1 MDLTNQII
9 LIASLAFLVS
19 ILASLV
25 GQRLGM
31 PVLLVFLV
39 IGMLLGEE
47 GPGDIHFDDVQVT
60 HLIGSL
66 ALAIILFDGGMATSV
81 QSFRVGLQPALGLAT
96 VGVLVTSAITGLGA
110 ALLLGL
116 GTLEALLL
124 AAIVGSTDAAAVFSL
139 LRSRG
144 LELKERVKATLEIE
158 SGSNDPMAIFL
169 TLVLIE
175 LIVNPQDNLG
185 AAVALA
191 FVQQM
196 GLGVLLGL
204 VGGYAIVWLV
214 NHIDLP
220 PGLHPIAVLS
230 MGLSLFGLV
239 SVLEG
244 SGFLAIYLAG
254 LVVGNQ
260 PLKGRRHIGR
270 FHDGMARLAQI
281 GMFLVLGL
289 LVTPSELLPVA
300 LDALLFAA
308 LLSFLARPLAVSLC
322 LLPFHFPWREQIFI
336 GWVGLRGSVPIV
348 LALFPLLA
356 GIEQAHVYFNI
367 VFFVVLVSLLAQGWT
382 IPLLARWLKLELPPR
397 AQVVERLEIDLPG
410 ERELELVGYEMAA
423 NTPLVAER
431 RAFPRLP
438 PSTRPVAHLRQAELL
453 DQVEWQD
460 LRAGDQLLLIVDP
473 VDLEAL
479 DSLLAPVETPSRLS
493 DQVFFGEFVLNGE
506 ARLADVAAAYALVLA
521 DRDRDLTLDAFL
533 RQRLDTQVVVGD
545 RLDLQTV
552 ELVVRRMEGNRI
564 TKVGL
569 KLKTPKG

>member
-9 LIASLAFLVS
+9 LVASLAFLIS

-39 IGMLLGEE
+39 IGMLLGED
-47 GPGDIHFDDVQVT
+47 GPGDIHFDNVQVT

-66 ALAIILFDGGMATSV
+66 ALAVILFDGGMATSV
-81 QSFRVGLQPALGLAT
+81 RSFRVGLQPALALAT
-96 VGVLVTSAITGLGA
+96 VGVLLTSAITGLGA
-110 ALLLGL
+110 AWLLGL

-169 TLVLIE
+169 TLILIE
-175 LIVNPQDNLG
+175 LILDPRDNLG
-185 AAVALA
+185 ATVAMA

-204 VGGYAIVWLV
+204 AGGYAIAWLV
-214 NHIDLP
+214 NHLDLP
-220 PGLHPIAVLS
+220 PGLHPLAVLS

-239 SVLEG
+239 SVFEG

-260 PLKGRRHIGR
+260 PLKGRRYIGR

-308 LLSFLARPLAVSLC
+308 LLSFVARPLAVWLC
-322 LLPFHFPWREQIFI
+322 LVPFHFPWREQLFI

-410 ERELELVGYEMAA
+410 ERELELVGYELAA

-431 RAFPRLP
+431 RPFPRLP
-438 PSTRPVAHLRQAELL
+438 PSTRPVAH
-453 DQVEWQD
+453 
-460 LRAGDQLLLIVDP
+460 
-473 VDLEAL
+473 
-479 DSLLAPVETPSRLS
+479 
-493 DQVFFGEFVLNGE
+493 
-506 ARLADVAAAYALVLA
+506 
-521 DRDRDLTLDAFL
+521 
-533 RQRLDTQVVVGD
+533 
-545 RLDLQTV
+545 
-552 ELVVRRMEGNRI
+552 
-564 TKVGL
+564 
-569 KLKTPKG
+569 